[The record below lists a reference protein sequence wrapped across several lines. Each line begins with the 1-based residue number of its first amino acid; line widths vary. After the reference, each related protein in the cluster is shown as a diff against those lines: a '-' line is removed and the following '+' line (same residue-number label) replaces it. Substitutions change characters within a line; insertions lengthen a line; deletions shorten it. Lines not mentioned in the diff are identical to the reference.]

1 MVVPFALAACDVVT
15 EGGRPGDQEPAA
27 SAVHV
32 LDEGND
38 GQQQLVDINPVPLE
52 RLIGT
57 AELIVVGAVEDVF
70 EDRFVF
76 HVEEDLSHHDFSG
89 PILVKQT
96 ALPEFFTARIT
107 PYAKGQ
113 RFTLFLSKSGVAAG
127 VQAWHILGSP
137 IAGELPVDEDYA
149 YFDSYDLRGFE
160 FSERKVHGIVKPVQR
175 FDLGDF
181 KDALRGYRLCFSWSL
196 EKQIKNYKVRSRWV
210 PSRVCDEAA
219 IQNYRENS
227 QLHEYLARV
236 TLQQIPEPID

>member
-1 MVVPFALAACDVVT
+1 MAVPFALAACDVVT
-15 EGGRPGDQEPAA
+15 EGGRPGIQEPAA
-27 SAVHV
+27 STVQV
-32 LDEGND
+32 LEEGDND
-38 GQQQLVDINPVPLE
+38 QRQSIDINPVPLE

-89 PILVKQT
+89 PILVEQT
-96 ALPEFFTARIT
+96 ALPEFFTPRIT

-113 RFTLFLSKSGVAAG
+113 RFILFLSKSGVAAG

-160 FSERKVHGIVKPVQR
+160 FGEREVHGIVKPVQR

-181 KDALRGYRLCFSWSL
+181 KDAVRGYRHCFSWSL
-196 EKQIKNYKVRSRWV
+196 EQQIKNNKVRSRWV
-210 PSRVCDEAA
+210 PSSICDEAA
-219 IQNYRENS
+219 IRNYRETS
-227 QLHEYLARV
+227 RLHEYLARV
-236 TLQQIPEPID
+236 TIQQIP